1 MIYAAVLIGM
11 FTLHLMLKMHWI
23 TTGVVT
29 VYLLFRV
36 RAHSRWYRQAD
47 EQQLRFSEVAD
58 YLDTFLYAFLKEGK
72 VESALVDTQASL
84 VDGPMREVV
93 GDALDHL
100 HMTFDDTDVMADAL
114 GLIEK
119 SYPCSRVK
127 TVHDF
132 FMHVDRYWRK

>member
-47 EQQLRFSEVAD
+47 EQQLRFFFFFD
-58 YLDTFLYAFLKEGK
+58 Y
-72 VESALVDTQASL
+72 VDTKSL
-84 VDGPMREVV
+84 AMPWIIF
-93 GDALDHL
+93 
-100 HMTFDDTDVMADAL
+100 T
-114 GLIEK
+114 GLLMI
-119 SYPCSRVK
+119 R
-127 TVHDF
+127 
-132 FMHVDRYWRK
+132 M